1 MGVVSTLADI
11 LPGAEEID
19 LRWILEALPGL
30 DHRAERA
37 DLHAIERPGVE
48 FASGRRLP
56 TLHSRRSF
64 AQFRFEA
71 ARIQVGRLNDMGVG

>member
-1 MGVVSTLADI
+1 LGPDI

-48 FASGRRLP
+48 FASGRRLAP
-56 TLHSRRSF
+56 FHLGRPLT
-64 AQFRFEA
+64 QFRFEA
-71 ARIQVGRLNDMGVG
+71 TRI